1 MRWPIYH
8 VKTLDVQRERRVSG
22 ILSKDLSDL
31 LEKRMSTG
39 FADEAYVS
47 SEREDD
53 STWVSVWIS
62 QNDRLASEYLVL
74 IVRRRR

>member
-22 ILSKDLSDL
+22 ILSKDFSDL